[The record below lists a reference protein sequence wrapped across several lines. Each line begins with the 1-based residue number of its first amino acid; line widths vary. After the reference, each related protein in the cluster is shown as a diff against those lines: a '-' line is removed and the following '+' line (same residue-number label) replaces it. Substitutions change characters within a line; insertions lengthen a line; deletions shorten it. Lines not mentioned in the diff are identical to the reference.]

1 MDPTFTPFY
10 ESNNE
15 LAYTGDDKKKHPTLR
30 ITDKSDSRICNLR
43 LPLGTIYTA
52 GRTWENNA
60 TENFIT
66 LADKDTH
73 SVSAGVIS
81 ICNVDNKNVTVV
93 AKKPT
98 LSTGWPAWYR
108 GDEKLTIDEDTTE
121 KDKTFTINRDDK
133 RPITHKCGRE
143 TEYTFSVIFPKPNM
157 ERAKTWVNNE
167 PQETQANY
175 EPQETQANYEPQA
188 TLVID
193 DTLDYTP
200 PSGAAS
206 KLSTAPK
213 KSTPS
218 ARVIDASTVD
228 DIIKDLDPTKVVNA
242 WHVYNADP
250 VNIDHIHKLKADI
263 DTKFPE
269 GTPVPFGKPNQIAKA
284 WWVWAKKEENE
295 EIVKVYAKIAT
306 DFNTANKA
314 NRPERKKRKA
324 NAKTGGRTTAR
335 KYIVDDSD

>member
-1 MDPTFTPFY
+1 MEPKFTPFY

-30 ITDKSDSRICNLR
+30 IIDKSDGRICNFK
-43 LPLGTIYTA
+43 LPLGTTFTA
-52 GRTWENNA
+52 GRTWENNT

-66 LADKDTH
+66 LTDKDTRI
-73 SVSAGVIS
+73 VSAEVVS

-98 LSTGWPAWYR
+98 FLSTGWPAWYR
-108 GDEKLTIDEDTTE
+108 GDEKLTIDKDTTE
-121 KDKTFTINRDDK
+121 EDKTFTINRDDK
-133 RPITHKCGRE
+133 RPITHKCGKE
-143 TEYTFSVIFPKPNM
+143 THYTFSVIFPKPRL
-157 ERAKTWVNNE
+157 ERAETWV
-167 PQETQANY
+167 NY
-175 EPQETQANYEPQA
+175 EPQETLANYGPQE

-193 DTLDYTP
+193 ETLDYSP
-200 PSGAAS
+200 PSGAVS
-206 KLSTAPK
+206 KLSTVPK
-213 KSTPS
+213 KAAPS
-218 ARVIDASTVD
+218 VRVIDASTVD

-269 GTPVPFGKPNQIAKA
+269 GTPVPFGKPNQISKA
-284 WWVWAKKEENE
+284 WWIWAKKEENE

-324 NAKTGGRTTAR
+324 NVKTGGRTKAR
-335 KYIVDDSD
+335 KYLPDDSD

>member
-1 MDPTFTPFY
+1 MEPTFTPFY

-15 LAYTGDDKKKHPTLR
+15 LAYTGDDMKKHPTLR
-30 ITDKSDSRICNLR
+30 ITDKSGSRFCNMR
-43 LPLGTIYTA
+43 LPLETTFIA

-73 SVSAGVIS
+73 TVSAEVVT

-93 AKKPT
+93 AKKAT
-98 LSTGWPAWYR
+98 LSTGWPVWYR
-108 GDEKLTIDEDTTE
+108 GDEKLTIPTDMKEE
-121 KDKTFTINRDDK
+121 EKTFTINRDDK
-133 RPITHKCGRE
+133 RPITHKCTQE
-143 TEYTFSVIFPKPNM
+143 THYTFRVIFPKPPLG
-157 ERAKTWVNNE
+157 RA
-167 PQETQANY
+167 ETMVNY
-175 EPQETQANYEPQA
+175 EPPETLANYGPQE

-193 DTLDYTP
+193 ETMDYTP

-206 KLSTAPK
+206 KLSTVPK
-213 KSTPS
+213 KAAPS

-228 DIIKDLDPTKVVNA
+228 DIIKDLDITKVVNA

>member
-1 MDPTFTPFY
+1 MEPTFTPFFD
-10 ESNNE
+10 SNNE

-30 ITDKSDSRICNLR
+30 ITDKSDGLVCSFK
-43 LPLGTIYTA
+43 LPLETTFTA
-52 GRTWENNA
+52 GRTWENNT

-66 LADKDTH
+66 LADKDAH
-73 SVSAGVIS
+73 FVSAGVAS

-93 AKKPT
+93 ANKPT

-121 KDKTFTINRDDK
+121 KDKTFTFNRDDN
-133 RPITHKCGRE
+133 RPITHKCSRE
-143 TEYTFSVIFPKPNM
+143 TEYTFKVIFPKPRLQ

-167 PQETQANY
+167 PPETLANY
-175 EPQETQANYEPQA
+175 EPPA
-188 TLVID
+188 TLVVD

-213 KSTPS
+213 KSAPS

-228 DIIKDLDPTKVVNA
+228 DIIKDLDITKVVNA

-324 NAKTGGRTTAR
+324 HVEKGGRTKAR
-335 KYIVDDSD
+335 KYLADESD